1 MIIIRSP
8 FSWYSKH
15 NVHCTVEETDRRE
28 CKGCRCCLGDRI
40 DSIHCR
46 AGYFAPG
53 RFEERDN
60 SSYCSYH
67 PGAIHPIL
75 HIVMVQNSYSVA
87 KKLIDSAPPRSSD
100 DLCILFCLYPFSIVI
115 NYSNCSLLQW
125 LIFLGVYYGG
135 REDSSEGE
143 IQVWLKFKYR
153 LPAIFAFH

>member
-1 MIIIRSP
+1 MIIIRLP
-8 FSWYSKH
+8 LPLVVRIK
-15 NVHCTVEETDRRE
+15 TEENAMDVAVVWETELIQFIAAVAILHQEDLK
-28 CKGCRCCLGDRI
+28 KGI
-40 DSIHCR
+40 
-46 AGYFAPG
+46 
-53 RFEERDN
+53 N